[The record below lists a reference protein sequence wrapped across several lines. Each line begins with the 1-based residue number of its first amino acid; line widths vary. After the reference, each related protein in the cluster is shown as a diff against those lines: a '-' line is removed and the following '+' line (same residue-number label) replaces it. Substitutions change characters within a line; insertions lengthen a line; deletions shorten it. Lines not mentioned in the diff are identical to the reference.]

1 MGVTIQCVKPGDKRT
16 FPRAGG
22 QYWFYISPNLPIEK
36 FRHPDIVSI
45 HYVGT
50 LEDGS
55 KFDSSFDRG
64 RPFQVELGSNT
75 VIKGWEEGRIH
86 CTYQQTYAQE
96 SAGVLRLSKG
106 EKAILTIP
114 PDLAYGDR
122 GVPPLI
128 PKNATLKFEME
139 LLEIHRPVS

>member
-1 MGVTIQCVKPGDKRT
+1 MGLTIEIVEPGDGKT
-16 FPRAGG
+16 YPRAG
-22 QYWFYISPNLPIEK
+22 
-36 FRHPDIVSI
+36 DIVSI

-55 KFDSSFDRG
+55 QFDSSFKRG
-64 RPFQVELGSNT
+64 DPFQVQLGMGK
-75 VIKGWEEGRIH
+75 VIKGWEEGCIIGSVVLRRDVSDI
-86 CTYQQTYAQE
+86 QP
-96 SAGVLRLSKG
+96 GVLKLSKG

-114 PDLAYGDR
+114 SDLAYGDK

-128 PKNATLKFEME
+128 PPDALLKFEMT